1 MKLIII
7 RPQPGADAT
16 AKRAA
21 ALGIAT
27 TVTPLF
33 EVRPVKWALPEIANY
48 NALMITSANALTCVG
63 PALQQLRD
71 LPVLAVGKATAEHAK
86 RSGFKI
92 AVKGNSGAAHLL
104 EMPEAQGFQN
114 ILWLTGR
121 DHIDITPPELVKLDR
136 VTVYESFA
144 LPPPDTLAAALN
156 RPAVTALH
164 SPRAAR
170 IFNQLCDDLGIDKA
184 QQSLVALSPA
194 IAQAAGNGWRAVKVA
209 DQPNDKALLSAALS
223 FFTNAHSDP

>member
-16 AKRAA
+16 AKRAT
-21 ALGIAT
+21 ALGIKT
-27 TVTPLF
+27 TVASLF
-33 EVRPVKWALPEIANY
+33 EVRPVEWALAATRHY
-48 NALMITSANALTCVG
+48 DALMITSANALTCGG
-63 PALQQLRD
+63 PALGHLRD

-86 RSGFKI
+86 SSGFKI
-92 AVKGNSGAAHLL
+92 AVTGNSGVADLL
-104 EMPEAQGFQN
+104 EMTEAQGFRN

-121 DHIDITPPELVKLDR
+121 DHIDITPPALVKLDR
-136 VTVYESFA
+136 VVVYEACA
-144 LPPPDTLAAALN
+144 LPPPDTLVAELSN
-156 RPAVTALH
+156 PAVTALH

-170 IFNQLCDDLGIDKA
+170 IFNQLCDDLDIDKA
-184 QQSLVALSPA
+184 QQSLVTLSPA
-194 IAQAAGNGWRAVKVA
+194 IAQVAGNGWRAVCMA

>member
-16 AKRAA
+16 AKRAT
-21 ALGIAT
+21 ALGIKT
-27 TVTPLF
+27 TVAPLF
-33 EVRPVKWALPEIANY
+33 DLRPVEWALPEIANY
-48 NALMITSANALTCVG
+48 DALMITSANALTCG
-63 PALQQLRD
+63 DPALQQLRN

-92 AVKGNSGAAHLL
+92 AVTGNSGAAHLL
-104 EMPEAQGFQN
+104 EMPEANGFRN
-114 ILWLTGR
+114 ILWLAGA
-121 DHIDITPPELVKLDR
+121 DHMAITPPARIRVDR
-136 VTVYESFA
+136 VVVYEA
-144 LPPPDTLAAALN
+144 CVLPPPDALLAALN
-156 RPAVTALH
+156 TPVVTALH

-170 IFNQLCDDLGIDKA
+170 VFNQLCDDLDIDKA

-194 IAQAAGNGWRAVKVA
+194 ITQAAGNGWRAVSVA
-209 DQPNDKALLSAALS
+209 QQPNDKALLSAALS

>member
-16 AKRAA
+16 ASRAA

-27 TVTPLF
+27 TLAPLF
-33 EVRPVKWALPEIANY
+33 AVRPVEWVLPEIANY
-48 NALMITSANALTCVG
+48 DALMITSANTLTCGG

-86 RSGFKI
+86 SSGFKI
-92 AVKGNSGAAHLL
+92 AVTGNSGVAHLM
-104 EMPEAQGFQN
+104 EMPEAQGFRN
-114 ILWLTGR
+114 ILWLTGT
-121 DHIDITPPELVKLDR
+121 DHIDITPPALVKLDR
-136 VTVYESFA
+136 VTVYESCA
-144 LPPPDTLAAALN
+144 LPPPDTLATALSN
-156 RPAVTALH
+156 PAVTALH
-164 SPRAAR
+164 SPRAAI
-170 IFNQLCDDLGIDKA
+170 IFNQLCDDLDIDKA

-194 IAQAAGNGWRAVKVA
+194 IAQAAGGRWRAVSVA
-209 DQPNDKALLSAALS
+209 QQPNDKALLSAALS